1 MARAPLAFLV
11 LVLGDRHVLKSTWG
25 LPAAP
30 PPRTDFPATE
40 SPFGFILAHT
50 APRVVNDS
58 WDHEVLRAL
67 PILSALGVR
76 SYLTPSATR

>member
-1 MARAPLAFLV
+1 MCASPPASCAPLAFLV
-11 LVLGDRHVLKSTWG
+11 LALGDRHVLKSASG
-25 LPAAP
+25 LPSAP

-40 SPFGFILAHT
+40 SPFGFILAEA

-58 WDHEVLRAL
+58 WDRESLREL

-76 SYLTPSATR
+76 CI